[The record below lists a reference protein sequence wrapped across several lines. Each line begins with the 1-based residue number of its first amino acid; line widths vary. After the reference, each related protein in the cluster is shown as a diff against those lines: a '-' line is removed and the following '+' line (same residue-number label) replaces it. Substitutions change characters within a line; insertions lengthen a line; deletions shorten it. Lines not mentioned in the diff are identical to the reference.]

1 MNGFSWNYYAK
12 RDNKKNMKQMKYLEI
27 CSVQLAFGMLLDM
40 DRLYQKDWSMTPI
53 PCNLKK

>member
-1 MNGFSWNYYAK
+1 MLFLRKTFCTQKMNGFSWNYYAK

-40 DRLYQKDWSMTPI
+40 DRLY
-53 PCNLKK
+53 

>member
-12 RDNKKNMKQMKYLEI
+12 RDNKKNMKQMKYFEI

-40 DRLYQKDWSMTPI
+40 DRLY
-53 PCNLKK
+53 